1 MTSDCLKL
9 TTYFGERDRS
19 GNAFL
24 ADALLDLYERRE
36 LATSV
41 LLRGI
46 EGFGPRQRLQ
56 TQRLLTLSEDLPIV
70 SVAVD
75 RRERIERVLPEV
87 VELSGHGVITLE
99 RARLLGDGEDRAA
112 FAAATSG
119 GTTVAGPREPLA
131 GGARAGEATPGGAAK
146 LTIYLGRH
154 ERAAGMPAHRAVVEL
169 LQRSGIAGATV
180 LLGVDGT
187 RRGERRRARLL
198 RGNATVPMMV
208 ISVGAADAV
217 SRALH
222 ELHALLE
229 RPLVTLERVE
239 LLKRDGERLR
249 APRSLPDTDPAGLA
263 LWQKLMIYA
272 GEQAQVN
279 GHPLY
284 AELVRRLRAAGARGA
299 TALRGVWGYHGAH
312 PPHGDSLLALRR
324 QVPVVTVIVDTPER
338 TQRWFEIVDDLTAE
352 TGLVTSEIVPA
363 TRVSGSNAP
372 EEGLTLASTAI
383 PAGRQPARRSS
394 PFL

>member
-99 RARLLGDGEDRAA
+99 RARLL
-112 FAAATSG
+112 
-119 GTTVAGPREPLA
+119 
-131 GGARAGEATPGGAAK
+131 
-146 LTIYLGRH
+146 
-154 ERAAGMPAHRAVVEL
+154 
-169 LQRSGIAGATV
+169 
-180 LLGVDGT
+180 
-187 RRGERRRARLL
+187 

-249 APRSLPDTDPAGLA
+249 APRSLPDTDPAGFA

-372 EEGLTLASTAI
+372 EEGLALASTAI